1 MKDDQPSIRPLRG
14 FRELT
19 PEEFERKGLVIS
31 KAKEC
36 FRLYG
41 YEEVETPTL
50 EPLKL
55 IELKVGEEIRH
66 RMFRFK
72 DLSGREVVLRPEST
86 ISIARLM
93 ATRLKAAPL
102 PVRLS
107 YVANMFRY
115 DEPQRGRFREHTQ
128 IGFELFGSGSI
139 LADLEELEISTRLL
153 QDLGFKDYR
162 FKIGHEGIL
171 RRIMGHFDVKAD
183 EQDALLG
190 MIDRDEWDSVR
201 SELKQ
206 QDKTELLGLLEKMS
220 SLRGS
225 DPNAIFEKARKILKE
240 MEGIH
245 APLDDFKKMVDFLHG
260 ITGGRV
266 LVDLGFAR
274 GLEYYTGMIFE
285 VYVKGLE
292 IAVAGGGRYDGLCKL
307 FGLDIPAV
315 GFALGVDRLIL
326 GDEAPK
332 ISKRQ
337 FVSLIPITEGVHE
350 YAFQVGQEL
359 RKRDVPVITEFPTK
373 SLSSTM
379 EKVSKKGARFA
390 VIVGDKEASTKTVTI
405 KDMKSGVQELCTL
418 DAAVQ
423 KISENDQRSS

>member
-1 MKDDQPSIRPLRG
+1 MKEDLSSIKPLRG

-19 PEEFERKGLVIS
+19 PEEFGRKTLVIS
-31 KAKEC
+31 KAEEL

-41 YEEVETPTL
+41 YEEVEIPTL

-55 IELKVGEEIRH
+55 IELKVGDEIRH

-72 DLSGREVVLRPEST
+72 DLSGREVVLRPEGT

-102 PVRLS
+102 PARLS
-107 YVANMFRY
+107 YIGNMFRY

-128 IGFELFGSGSI
+128 IGFELFGSGSM
-139 LADLEELEISTRLL
+139 LADLEVLEISVRLL
-153 QDLGFKDYR
+153 RDLGFKEYH

-171 RRIMGHFDVKAD
+171 RRIMDDFGIKVDK
-183 EQDALLG
+183 QDALLG
-190 MIDRDEWDSVR
+190 MMDRKEWDSVR

-206 QDKTELLGLLEKMS
+206 QGKAELLGLLEKMS
-220 SLRGS
+220 SLKGS
-225 DPNAIFEKARKILKE
+225 DQGSIFEKARKSLKE
-240 MEGIH
+240 IPGIQTL
-245 APLDDFKKMVDFLHG
+245 LDDFKKMVDFLHD
-260 ITGGRV
+260 ITGGLV
-266 LVDLGFAR
+266 IVDLGFAR

-332 ISKRQ
+332 TPKQ
-337 FVSLIPITEGVHE
+337 PFVSLIPVTETVHE
-350 YAFQVGQEL
+350 YAFQVGGEL
-359 RKRDVPVITEFPTK
+359 RRTGIPVITEFPTK

-379 EKVSKKGARFA
+379 EKVSKKEARFA
-390 VIVGDKEASTKTVTI
+390 VIIGDKEASTKTVTI
-405 KDMKSGVQELCTL
+405 KDMKSGEQELCTL
-418 DAAVQ
+418 DVAIQKIGERVQ
-423 KISENDQRSS
+423 KGS